1 MVSGGLSR
9 LRSPLM
15 KWQSVGFCASCWQEH
30 DLTQMKNESAHRG
43 KKERRTWWGLCVPCC
58 ILLLALSAWI
68 DGPGLAPSTG
78 FPFPRALTGLSSGEA
93 HQETRGERSQ
103 VVFIAQ
109 ASSRLGCLQ
118 AARVLQVKASAPC
131 KTVTAIEPFPPG
143 SQSPCLHLSS
153 LGGGSSSAV
162 IALGCFTISWISPTP
177 CPRLHK

>member
-1 MVSGGLSR
+1 
-9 LRSPLM
+9 M

-30 DLTQMKNESAHRG
+30 DFFTQMKNESAHRG
-43 KKERRTWWGLCVPCC
+43 KKEENSDGYFCVLCC

-78 FPFPRALTGLSSGEA
+78 SLLPRALTGLSSGEA

-103 VVFIAQ
+103 VGYLLL
-109 ASSRLGCLQ
+109 RLPPYRLPQ

-131 KTVTAIEPFPPG
+131 KTVTAIEPLPSW

-153 LGGGSSSAV
+153 LGGGA
-162 IALGCFTISWISPTP
+162 ALLW
-177 CPRLHK
+177 